1 MTRRCIDR
9 HRPDGGTKVGA
20 IERRSEAMTAID
32 KTELAI
38 QKLYETFGDYDH
50 QRSTINNICNMMMK
64 LPAEQ
69 AREILLGA
77 ISEFMMFRD
86 EDEEEI
92 FRLICEYAE
101 RTVRD
106 PIEAM

>member
-1 MTRRCIDR
+1 MTDMSEPAIRRLY
-9 HRPDGGTKVGA
+9 
-20 IERRSEAMTAID
+20 
-32 KTELAI
+32 KTM
-38 QKLYETFGDYDH
+38 GDYDH

-77 ISEFMMFRD
+77 ISEFMITD
-86 EDEEEI
+86 EDTEEF

-106 PIEAM
+106 PV